1 MLWTELSGRSVVQDP
16 EVLRAG
22 NNLNEIKLQCRMDR
36 SVRREAIG
44 MCSRM

>member
-22 NNLNEIKLQCRMDR
+22 NNLIEIKLQCRSLDR
-36 SVRREAIG
+36 FVVKP
-44 MCSRM
+44 